1 MDEATDDIEAP
12 SIYGV
17 PLYMCCFSTV
27 VVTLVEARGLAA
39 ADMSGTS
46 DPFIIVDLVDVGW
59 RKVQPEGKEQFN
71 AANEKEGD
79 EDLNDSDVSDNTDE
93 DKSPSIS
100 HKGQSRSEWHGLV
113 KSNSAYQPH
122 SRLGGIALQRTHTL
136 MPGRDILD
144 EEPKLSTFPPSVSFD
159 AKDTGTGSHF
169 LFNGSISAATATK
182 KNKPSINNP
191 RPLSRSLWRHRS
203 NTISRTLDPNWN
215 ETVRWTDIKNV
226 PPKGVPFS
234 RLALRVRIYDA
245 DYLGSNDFL
254 GQVILRLDDLESTQR
269 TKQNEQQLEQQ
280 KDGDSSEKIVQLHD
294 GPSTF
299 SSPISGKT
307 SPSRSSASSSTSSPA
322 FSGDRFR
329 RKSNLFNGGRQS
341 SRSNI
346 DEMLGPFST
355 DHGNN
360 LLGEAGCD
368 TVVDAWYT
376 LKDSSH
382 EQQDKPM
389 GQQIQITGS
398 VRLRTF
404 VKRAETDA
412 RSDEILRMSS
422 TVGSTSPPQKRL
434 LQQRQSGRRITVRES
449 RGKGPSKL
457 HFQPETE
464 KRHAQNSEEDAPKG
478 EL

>member
-1 MDEATDDIEAP
+1 MGEAADDIEAP

-17 PLYMCCFSTV
+17 PLYLCCFSTV

-46 DPFIIVDLVDVGW
+46 DPFIIVDLVDVG
-59 RKVQPEGKEQFN
+59 RRTVQPEGNGRFT

-79 EDLNDSDVSDNTDE
+79 EGLNDSDVSDNTDE
-93 DKSPSIS
+93 DTSPSIS
-100 HKGQSRSEWHGLV
+100 HEGQNRSQRHGLV

-144 EEPKLSTFPPSVSFD
+144 EEPELSTFPPSVSFD
-159 AKDTGTGSHF
+159 AKGTGMGGHF
-169 LFNGSISAATATK
+169 LFDGSISGAMATK
-182 KNKPSINNP
+182 KNKPSMNNP
-191 RPLSRSLWRHRS
+191 RPLSRSLWRHRTA
-203 NTISRTLDPNWN
+203 TISRTLDPNWS

-245 DYLGSNDFL
+245 DYLGSDDFL

-269 TKQNEQQLEQQ
+269 TTQNEQQ
-280 KDGDSSEKIVQLHD
+280 KGCDSSEEIVQLQD
-294 GPSTF
+294 GPSTI
-299 SSPISGKT
+299 SSPTSTRPGSAGKT
-307 SPSRSSASSSTSSPA
+307 SSSRSSPLSSTSLPA
-322 FSGDRFR
+322 FSGDRSR
-329 RKSNLFNGGRQS
+329 RRSNLFNGGRQS
-341 SRSNI
+341 FRSNS
-346 DEMLGPFST
+346 DERLGPFST
-355 DHGNN
+355 DHDNN

-368 TVVDAWYT
+368 TIVDAWYT

-382 EQQDKPM
+382 EQQDQAM
-389 GQQIQITGS
+389 GQQLQITGS

-422 TVGSTSPPQKRL
+422 TVGGTKRL
-434 LQQRQSGRRITVRES
+434 LQQQRQSSRRIMVRES
-449 RGKGPSKL
+449 RGKDPSEL
-457 HFQPETE
+457 HLQPETE